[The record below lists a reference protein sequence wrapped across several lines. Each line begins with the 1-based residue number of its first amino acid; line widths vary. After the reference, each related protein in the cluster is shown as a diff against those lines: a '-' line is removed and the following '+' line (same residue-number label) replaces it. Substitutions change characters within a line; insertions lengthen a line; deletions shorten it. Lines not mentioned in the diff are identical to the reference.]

1 MTGAIDVDLTEVHR
15 VLTQNLED
23 FEEFAYH
30 VDTYL
35 SKDTSKTPGGG

>member
-23 FEEFAYH
+23 FEEFAYYVH
-30 VDTYL
+30 TYS
-35 SKDTSKTPGGG
+35 SKEAPKSPGGG